1 MASVI
6 KNIEY
11 IRDRFSDH
19 SDYILKKI
27 DKETI
32 SISQKSTKFVSDIAY
47 TISNYVDFINHGKYD
62 GLNDI
67 KISDMKSEYD
77 QWLKKMRK
85 TQPIKNYIE
94 SNKIILDYRLNN
106 VGYYWVDLETHFN
119 KETAYRL
126 NNCGRV
132 NPYQNLIELREFDEF
147 GYNFSRIL
155 VVISKN
161 GVINQVRGDYNTK
174 PDSKYNNIIF
184 DFFMDYQGISG
195 FNFLMGKGQDLTLS
209 DLSEDKIN
217 LLKKKRPELFEM
229 SLL

>member
-19 SDYILKKI
+19 SDYILEKI
-27 DKETI
+27 DKEMI

-47 TISNYVDFINHGKYD
+47 TISNYVDFINSGKYD
-62 GLNDI
+62 GLNDV

-77 QWLKKMRK
+77 QWLKKMHK
-85 TQPIKNYIE
+85 TYPIKNYVE
-94 SNKIILDYRLNN
+94 RNKIILDYRLNN

-119 KETAYRL
+119 EETAYRL

-174 PDSKYNNIIF
+174 PDPKYNNIIF
-184 DFFMDYQGISG
+184 DFFMNYQGISG
-195 FNFLMGKGQDLTLS
+195 FNFLMGKGHDLTLS

-217 LLKKKRPELFEM
+217 LLKEKRPKLFEM